1 MVRLAVLDFTKEIII
16 MSQAKV
22 EEHKEEKLHRKE
34 IVKKQK
40 RNRFIGWGVGIA
52 ICCAA
57 VVWIGW
63 SLYGTVKSSQ
73 EEATKD
79 KQTVVTPVDLSSL
92 TNYASSILKDST
104 SSN

>member
-1 MVRLAVLDFTKEIII
+1 

-34 IVKKQK
+34 IVKKQR
-40 RNRFIGWGVGIA
+40 RNRFIGAVVVVA

-57 VVWIGW
+57 VIWIGW

-73 EEATKD
+73 EEASKD
-79 KQTVVTPVDLSSL
+79 KQTVVTPVDMSALSD
-92 TNYASSILKDST
+92 YASSILKDSS

>member
-1 MVRLAVLDFTKEIII
+1 

-34 IVKKQK
+34 IVKKQR
-40 RNRFIGWGVGIA
+40 RNRFIGAVVAVA

-57 VVWIGW
+57 VIWIGW

-73 EEATKD
+73 EEASKD
-79 KQTVVTPVDLSSL
+79 KQTVVTPVDMSALSD
-92 TNYASSILKDST
+92 YASSILKDSS